1 MKKLIAGILVT
12 AMLLG
17 LAGCAALDQFFC
29 SPTAQQQEAA
39 NVAINVANAIFTA
52 AGTYSGNST
61 LEALAQEMTVFYQ
74 VATQGYCVA
83 QADWD
88 TAVTALNNAE
98 QATPSATVKI
108 MAALPNFP
116 NYDAAY
122 AFISGQK
129 WSY

>member
-1 MKKLIAGILVT
+1 VRKKLIAGILVT
-12 AMLLG
+12 ALL
-17 LAGCAALDQFFC
+17 LSGCAALDQFFC

-52 AGTYSGNST
+52 AGNYSGNST
-61 LEALAQEMTVFYQ
+61 LEALASEMTVFYQ

-83 QADWD
+83 QADWNA
-88 TAVTALNNAE
+88 AVAALNNAQ
-98 QATPSATVKI
+98 QATPSASLAIK
-108 MAALPNFP
+108 AALPNFP

>member
-1 MKKLIAGILVT
+1 MKKLIASILVT
-12 AMLLG
+12 ALL
-17 LAGCAALDQFFC
+17 LSGCAALDQFSC

-52 AGTYSGNST
+52 AGTYSGNTT
-61 LEALAQEMTVFYQ
+61 LEALASEMTVFYQ

-83 QADWD
+83 QSDWNA
-88 TAVTALNNAE
+88 AVAALNNAE

-116 NYDAAY
+116 NYDSAY

>member
-1 MKKLIAGILVT
+1 MKKFVALV
-12 AMLLG
+12 AMVAI
-17 LAGCAALDQFFC
+17 LAGCTALDQFFC
-29 SPTAQQQEAA
+29 SPTAKQQEAA

-52 AGTYSGNST
+52 AGTYSGNTT
-61 LEALAQEMTVFYQ
+61 LETLAQEMTVFYK

-88 TAVTALNNAE
+88 AAVAALNNAE
-98 QATPSATVKI
+98 QATPAATVKI

-116 NYDAAY
+116 NYEAAY